1 MSTEPVSAGAG
12 DGTGSETVGFIGTGR
27 LGLPFAVNLVKAGY
41 DVVGTSRGHA
51 ADLVAAGG
59 RVAGDGSPAA
69 VAAASRVIFTCLPDD
84 AALEAVVDGLLSA
97 EGPAPVVIELSTVSI
112 ELMQR
117 LAARLSERGG
127 ALLDCPVSGTPA
139 MAEQKQAVV
148 FASGDRA
155 TYEQVTPLV
164 AAIAPINVYVGD
176 IGAGT
181 NFKYVANLLAFVH
194 VTAAAEAMAFA
205 KTAGLDLNL
214 VAGVI
219 SKSAGATSGQFNIR
233 APMMAAGNFDSTL
246 VTVDTM
252 REVAAQ
258 IVGHAEKL
266 GASTPL
272 ITVVRDLYED
282 FAAQGEGES
291 DPGKLVLYL
300 QERAGA
306 HSV

>member
-1 MSTEPVSAGAG
+1 MSERNDSAGAHE
-12 DGTGSETVGFIGTGR
+12 GTGYGTVGFIGVGR
-27 LGLPFAVNLVKAGY
+27 LGLPFALNLLRAGY

-51 ADLVAAGG
+51 EDLVAAGG
-59 RVAGDGSPAA
+59 RIAGDGSSAA
-69 VAAASRVIFTCLPDD
+69 VAAEAQIVFTCLPDD
-84 AALEAVVDGLLSA
+84 AALEAVVDGVLSA
-97 EGPAPVVIELSTVSI
+97 EGTAPTVIELSTVSI
-112 ELMQR
+112 EPMER
-117 LAARLSERGG
+117 LAVRLSECGG
-127 ALLDCPVSGTPA
+127 DLLDCPVSGTPA
-139 MAEQKQAVV
+139 MAAEKQAVV

-155 TYEQVTPLV
+155 GYERVTPLI
-164 AAIAPINVYVGD
+164 AAIAPINVFVGD
-176 IGAGT
+176 LGAGT

-214 VAGVI
+214 VAAVI

-233 APMMAAGNFDSTL
+233 APMMAAGNFDSKL
-246 VTVDTM
+246 VTVNSM

-272 ITVVRDLYED
+272 ITVVRDLYEE

-300 QERAGA
+300 AEQASA